1 VPFGSSVLPTKLYC
15 LWSTFLR
22 VSKPRNAHLL
32 FVNSGVVNESTGA
45 MNVMEILNLSRLEHD
60 KASPLLL
67 SSILHIKGSAKTT
80 ENNYVQNRLTKSCQP
95 KLPISTTRVAY
106 FSLSDNKIGK
116 LM

>member
-1 VPFGSSVLPTKLYC
+1 
-15 LWSTFLR
+15 
-22 VSKPRNAHLL
+22 
-32 FVNSGVVNESTGA
+32 
-45 MNVMEILNLSRLEHD
+45 MDVMEILNLSRLEAE

-67 SSILHIKGSAKTT
+67 SSILHIKASAKTT

-106 FSLSDNKIGK
+106 FSLSENKIGM